1 VVKSV
6 ENLADTATIVLP
18 GTHINR
24 ALHIEDKVKAGDP
37 VEIQLGYD
45 DNLVT
50 EFQGYLNSI
59 ATDDATIK
67 LECIDALYL
76 FRKPVADKEY
86 ANITLKALLNEV
98 VRQVGGHINVNCDYE
113 FLWEKFTTYK
123 AEGLDVL
130 KKVQD
135 ETKANIYFRE
145 NTLHIHPPYSE
156 IVNEKPVIY
165 DFSRNIEK
173 SNLKYMKAADQKVEV
188 EIIAHKP
195 DGKEVKKIIGNKG
208 GRKISK
214 TVGTLDEASMQLAAE
229 SEYNLWVYDGFEG
242 DFTGWLVPF
251 VEPAYKVKLIDRE
264 YTEKNGVYYVI
275 ATETKFSSS
284 GGERK
289 ITLGRKLG

>member
-37 VEIQLGYD
+37 VEIRLGYD
-45 DNLVT
+45 DNLVL

-98 VRQVGGHINVNCDYE
+98 VKQVGGNIKISCDYE

-135 ETKANIYFRE
+135 ETKANIYFRG

-195 DGKEVKKIIGNKG
+195 NGSEVKKIIGNKG
-208 GRKISK
+208 GRKISR
-214 TVGTLDEASMQLAAE
+214 TVGTADEASMNQAAE

-264 YTEKNGVYYVI
+264 YKDKEGIYYVI
-275 ATETKFSSS
+275 ATETKFSSA